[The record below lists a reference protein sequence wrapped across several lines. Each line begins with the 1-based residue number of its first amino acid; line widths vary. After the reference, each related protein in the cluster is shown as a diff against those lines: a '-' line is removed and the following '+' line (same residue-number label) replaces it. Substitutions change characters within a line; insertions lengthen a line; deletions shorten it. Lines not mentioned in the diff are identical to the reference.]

1 MLGLMQD
8 WQLTVDKVLDHAA
21 QNHGDREIVT
31 RNVEGNITRTT
42 YKALRERAKAVSSAL
57 LEHGIKLGDRVAT
70 LAWNTER
77 HMEAWYGTMGIGA
90 VLHTINPRLHPDQV
104 AWIAN
109 HAEDRILMFDT
120 TFLPL
125 VEAAKDQI
133 KTIETFIILTSA
145 ENMPENSLGA
155 ICYEDW
161 IKGKSTDVTW
171 GDFDEQTATL
181 RFFGVRHLDAAADI
195 DEIRVVVQ
203 REATSGG

>member
-125 VEAAKDQI
+125 VEAAKDHPSLLVLPLYVPTLIFGAELARRGAEGLATQ
-133 KTIETFIILTSA
+133 TPMLMLAGLT
-145 ENMPENSLGA
+145 LGTCA
-155 ICYEDW
+155 LLPFA
-161 IKGKSTDVTW
+161 S
-171 GDFDEQTATL
+171 
-181 RFFGVRHLDAAADI
+181 AAALRI
-195 DEIRVVVQ
+195 SLR
-203 REATSGG
+203 